1 MQNACILFANYIPL
15 HCKKSHKILREFL
28 QIERKYINEKY
39 MNETIGQEFFLTPSA
54 RLRQQTTAFIK
65 SEFEKLKKQYSD
77 ESNWQIAFYTY

>member
-1 MQNACILFANYIPL
+1 
-15 HCKKSHKILREFL
+15 
-28 QIERKYINEKY
+28 

-77 ESNWQIAFYTY
+77 KSNWQIAGAIRQLLME

>member
-1 MQNACILFANYIPL
+1 
-15 HCKKSHKILREFL
+15 
-28 QIERKYINEKY
+28 

-77 ESNWQIAFYTY
+77 KSNWQIAFYTY